1 MSYTNKGG
9 KFLKETV
16 VLRRWESIAG
26 NLVLTKLAT
35 VKGKKADISSVS
47 PSSERLGELW
57 VVCGFICRKWSYAID
72 GNMVTRKQ
80 KLNKLNEKRSLI
92 PWGLRVP
99 IWKINFVLVFCG
111 FPNCLDVRK
120 GRKLPCAVLND
131 LGRLK
136 CLATGLDASLSF
148 TSTLRRCSR
157 TRSPSRLPVWPM
169 YNLLQQWS

>member
-47 PSSERLGELW
+47 PSSERLEELW
-57 VVCGFICRKWSYAID
+57 VVCGFICRKWSYAIG

-80 KLNKLNEKRSLI
+80 E
-92 PWGLRVP
+92 
-99 IWKINFVLVFCG
+99 
-111 FPNCLDVRK
+111 
-120 GRKLPCAVLND
+120 
-131 LGRLK
+131 
-136 CLATGLDASLSF
+136 
-148 TSTLRRCSR
+148 
-157 TRSPSRLPVWPM
+157 
-169 YNLLQQWS
+169 